1 MKGDKF
7 LIGIVIGIVL
17 LVVIA
22 LASVMVRGRGSE
34 EYVADDTPAG
44 VARNY
49 FLAIQQRDFEKAY
62 GYLSDTLESKPEL
75 DDFIREMDDAARNSE
90 MTLQVGETRM
100 GDATTQ
106 VDVTLTTY
114 RVGGLFEN
122 SSYTNHDTVFLQA
135 TGDGSVWKI
144 TEFPY
149 PYWGYYWDE
158 ESR

>member
-22 LASVMVRGRGSE
+22 LGVVLIRGQGSD

-44 VARNY
+44 VAQNY

-62 GYLSDTLESKPEL
+62 GYLADTLPSKPDL
-75 DDFIREMDDAARNSE
+75 DEFIREMDDSARGSE
-90 MTLQVGETRM
+90 ATLQIGETRM
-100 GDATTQ
+100 GDVHTQ
-106 VDVTLTTY
+106 VDVSLTTY
-114 RVGGLFEN
+114 RVGGIFETN
-122 SSYTNHDTVFLQA
+122 SYTMHDTVFLQA
-135 TGDGSVWKI
+135 IGDGSVWKI

-149 PYWGYYWDE
+149 PYWGYYWNDE
-158 ESR
+158 Q